1 MSNKVV
7 DTVYKRGDKTVTMDN
22 YSIQQLDDIVKKTID
37 ALEKGKTQIYTIAEG
52 ARQEWIELENRF
64 AEIQEKVKYTIEEVE
79 TLTRLEKESRYR
91 LMIVSK
97 NFKQYGEEDIKQ
109 AYDTTRNLQ
118 IKLALAREKERQLIA
133 QRTEIEM
140 RMRKVRD
147 TVERAEYLAT
157 HVAVAMNY
165 LSGSLS
171 NISDTL
177 EELQQK
183 ELLGMRIIT
192 AQEEERQRLARDIH
206 DGPAQSMSN
215 IILKCEICEKIMDL
229 DVNNAKKQIG
239 ELKDLIKL
247 SLQEIRRII
256 FDLRPMSL
264 DDLGLVP
271 TLQRYAANFTEETG
285 IDVVLDLYD
294 PNKKLNTLVEIAV
307 FRIIQEALNNI
318 KKHSKATRVY
328 INLQIK
334 DGMLFGKVID
344 NGIGFNVLKF
354 KNIKKRDIHSGGFG
368 IYSMQQRAELL
379 NGKLKIHSQPGK
391 GTTLLLQIP
400 IEPIKEG
407 E

>member
-1 MSNKVV
+1 M
-7 DTVYKRGDKTVTMDN
+7 
-22 YSIQQLDDIVKKTID
+22 
-37 ALEKGKTQIYTIAEG
+37 
-52 ARQEWIELENRF
+52 
-64 AEIQEKVKYTIEEVE
+64 KYTIEEVE

-192 AQEEERQRLARDIH
+192 AQEEERQRLAQDIH